1 MTIEQANIILN
12 KYGIAID
19 DPKQLQL
26 LIKITH
32 LPTSDIEKL
41 FNDLTVEQ
49 VFEDKRKE
57 LLF

>member
-26 LIKITH
+26 LIKITY